1 MRYSNE
7 DIWEFVGE
15 EFDEKLPR
23 RTAIL
28 IKEEDFCLPFAYP
41 SDFGSIGWLLDNRD
55 ETTYDESPIA
65 SIRFAEYS
73 YPDLTGKRLAK
84 NTFYF
89 NSMRYYPSLARRE
102 IVFSNLGLEVSEQ
115 FAQIADGGGFVWMLD
130 LSSRSH
136 VPYLLEKRFYTTVSL
151 RDPKARIEKM
161 HHAKVMRIHIGK
173 KNLFIASNHE
183 AHGIYASVE
192 ECMDDLER
200 GRLSNGEGR
209 GRYLIFE
216 NKVSL
221 SSRQKER
228 IAFGLS
234 FRSSKKAILGLKIGD
249 PREGIKRKWNRWF
262 ADLPKMDF
270 DSEEERKAYYKCWW
284 TIRLNYY
291 RHPRWGKTVIEALP
305 VYRGYWQWA
314 LPAVEWHSV
323 LNPEIGPAFVKTLLD
338 LFLRYQRD
346 DGYVTHAIYLNEK
359 EPGMEWGK
367 KNIIQT
373 PHIPWVALRYYYAT
387 GDLRSLRKWYPRLVK
402 YYRYLNESRD
412 NGFLG
417 LHLWAIIAS
426 FDTGLDT
433 TSAFQKVTYGEDGE
447 RENFCYPAI
456 FASERCRFEQSM
468 ANIASVLQNMDD
480 GFWNQESEI
489 TRGAMNHY
497 LWDEKKHW
505 YGVLHENRSLD
516 TRVGVDGLFPFA
528 YALVDKERAMLAK
541 TNFLKLIGDFGVFTV
556 APDEP
561 AFEEETYWRGPAW
574 SKSCSLAMATAR
586 NYYPKLLAS
595 IKDGLIRFL
604 LEYPNVWECMSARTG
619 KIARGDVGI
628 MSTPVV
634 SSNVGAGEAIGAF
647 LIYHGINVFSISPET
662 GVSGRKPMADAK
674 SGGKSM

>member
-1 MRYSNE
+1 MPNTKQ

-28 IKEEDFCLPFAYP
+28 IKEEDFSLPFAYP

-73 YPDLTGKRLAK
+73 YPDLTGKKMAK

-89 NSMRYYPSLARRE
+89 KSMRYYPSLARRE
-102 IVFSNLGLEVSEQ
+102 IVFSNMGLEVSERFSQ
-115 FAQIADGGGFVWMLD
+115 MADGGGFVWILD
-130 LSSRSH
+130 LSSHSH
-136 VPYLLEKRFYTTVSL
+136 PPYVLQKRFYTIVSL
-151 RDPKARIEKM
+151 RSPNTRIEETCHGKAM
-161 HHAKVMRIHIGK
+161 KIDIGK
-173 KNLFIASNHE
+173 KELSIASKHDD
-183 AHGIYASVE
+183 HGVYTTIDKYIA
-192 ECMDDLER
+192 DLER
-200 GRLSNGEGR
+200 GRLSNGEGT
-209 GRYLIFE
+209 GKYLLFE
-216 NKVSL
+216 NRLSL
-221 SSRQKER
+221 SCGQKER

-234 FRSSKKAILGLKIGD
+234 FRSSGNAIRALKIRD
-249 PREGIKRKWNRWF
+249 SQETIKRKWNRWF
-262 ADLPKMDF
+262 AALPEMDF

-323 LNPEIGPAFVKTLLD
+323 LNPEIGPTFVKTLLD

-359 EPGMEWGK
+359 TPGSEWGTK
-367 KNIIQT
+367 SIIQT
-373 PHIPWVALRYYYAT
+373 PHIPWVALRYYHAT
-387 GDLRSLRKWYPRLVK
+387 GDIRSLRKWYPRLVK
-402 YYRYLNESRD
+402 YHDYLNESRD
-412 NGFLG
+412 SRFLG

-433 TSAFQKVTYGEDGE
+433 TSAFQKVTYGEGGE
-447 RENFCYPAI
+447 TETFCYPAI

-468 ANIASVLQNMDD
+468 AEIANVLRNMDG
-480 GFWNQESEI
+480 GFWNQESKI
-489 TRGAMNHY
+489 TREAMNHY

-528 YALVDKERAMLAK
+528 YALVDKERARLAK
-541 TNFLKLIGDFGVFTV
+541 SNFLKLLGDYGVFTV

-561 AFEEETYWRGPAW
+561 GFQEETYWRGPAW
-574 SKSCSLAMATAR
+574 SKSCSLAMATAN
-586 NYYPKLLAS
+586 NYYPKLLKRV
-595 IKDGLIRFL
+595 KDGLVRFL
-604 LEYPNVWECMSARTG
+604 LAYPNVWECMSARTG

-647 LIYHGINVFSISPET
+647 LTYHGINVFSISPEHEHP
-662 GVSGRKPMADAK
+662 VKKR
-674 SGGKSM
+674 